1 MSRNPDMVGAGLES
15 FAIRTRGL
23 SAETGGAVDS
33 GRSAC
38 GGSVPHAEINTAA
51 SKTTKPRRGDTI
63 NAAVP
68 MVSVMVRFLACA
80 LALLGLS
87 LPASAALDIGD
98 PAPAFTTQ
106 AALGGTVYNFSLAES
121 LKKGP
126 VVLYFFP
133 AAYSADCSIE
143 AHYFADATEEFK
155 ALGASVVGISGD
167 DIETLTKFSVQ
178 VCQNKFPVASD
189 KTQAI
194 MKSFDAV
201 MQTRPEYAN
210 RISYV
215 IAPNGTVVFQYMS
228 LDPTRHVEKTL
239 AAVRSWLDRKDRK

>member
-1 MSRNPDMVGAGLES
+1 M
-15 FAIRTRGL
+15 RTKGL
-23 SAETGGAVDS
+23 SAEAGFAGEN
-33 GRSAC
+33 GRSTC
-38 GGSVPHAEINTAA
+38 RGSVPQADNKTAA
-51 SKTTKPRRGDTI
+51 SNATRPRRRATM
-63 NAAVP
+63 NAAIP
-68 MVSVMVRFLACA
+68 MVTVMTRFIACA
-80 LALLGLS
+80 LTLLGLS

-106 AALGGTVYNFSLAES
+106 AALGGTVYNFSLADS

-133 AAYSADCSIE
+133 AAYSEDCSIE

-155 ALGASVVGISGD
+155 ALGASVIGVSGD
-167 DIETLTKFSVQ
+167 DIDTLSKFSVQ
-178 VCQNKFPVASD
+178 VCQSRFPVASD

-215 IAPNGTVVFQYMS
+215 ISPNGTVVFQYMS
-228 LDPTRHVEKTL
+228 LDPTKHVEKTL
-239 AAVRSWLDRKDRK
+239 AAVRSWLERRDKK